1 MFTGLPERAILDT
14 DMRRT
19 MLRKAVMQKQPR
31 GKRLQRAMGR
41 SVQRGRGAMTREK
54 LIELLHDMSLEEK
67 VGQMYQLM
75 AGFYDEDARGVLTGP
90 AAQLGIGQEELALA
104 GSILGTAGAKQLK
117 EFQEKYM
124 ERQPHHIPM
133 LFMMDVIHGMRTI
146 FPAPL
151 GLGATFDPELA
162 GQCAETAAKEAAA
175 CGLHAT
181 FTPMADLV
189 RDARWGR
196 VMESTGEDTYL
207 NSLMS
212 EAVVRGLQ
220 GDDMGAPGRICAC
233 VKHFAAYGAPTAGR
247 DYNTVE
253 LSEHTLREFYLPA
266 YRAGIDAGAGLV
278 MTSFNTING
287 IPATTNRWLMRKVLR
302 EELGFEGVLIS
313 DYAAIAETIAH
324 GYSEDEKD
332 AARNAIEAGVD
343 IDMMTGC
350 YAGNLAALVR
360 EGIVDEA
367 LVDEAVLRILELKN
381 RLGLFEN
388 PYKDADPE
396 AEKTLCLC
404 AEHRALAR
412 RTAAES
418 FVLLENDGILPL
430 DGSKKIAF
438 IGPYTDNRNMLST
451 WAITGDSGDC
461 VTIAEAAREVFDSSR
476 ISFHDG
482 CQVLGNDVHLT
493 GFEGSNGY
501 QSEDEYKSP
510 EELERM
516 LREAKQAAAE
526 ADLVVM
532 PLGEHFLQTG
542 EATSRGTLGIP
553 EVQLQLF
560 REIHAVNPNIVVV
573 LFNGR
578 PLELREIRGKARA
591 ILEVWLPGTEGGH
604 AIVDVLSGKTEPSGR
619 LPMSFPY
626 SVGQVPVHYN
636 EYATGRPN
644 RPEVEGRF
652 FSKYID
658 IPNEPLY
665 PFGYGMSYTTFEISK
680 IRLDLPAA
688 KEKEQDGPFVMKADE
703 LLVASATV
711 KNTGGR
717 SGTLVAQLYLR
728 DLKASVVRPVRELK
742 GVRRVT
748 LAPGESAQVSFEISE
763 KMLRFLRA
771 DGTYGSE
778 PGVFHVWIGD
788 SSRTENRAEFRLL

>member
-1 MFTGLPERAILDT
+1 
-14 DMRRT
+14 
-19 MLRKAVMQKQPR
+19 
-31 GKRLQRAMGR
+31 
-41 SVQRGRGAMTREK
+41 MTVEK
-54 LIELLHDMSLEEK
+54 LYSLLRDMSLEEK

-75 AGFYDEDARGVLTGP
+75 ALFYDEDMKGVLTGP
-90 AAQLGIGQEELALA
+90 AEHMGIGQEEIRMA
-104 GSILGTAGAKQLK
+104 GSILGTAGAEQLR
-117 EFQEKYM
+117 EFQKKYM
-124 ERQPHHIPM
+124 EHQPHHIPM

-146 FPAPL
+146 FPIPL
-151 GLGATFDPELA
+151 AQGATFDPELVE
-162 GQCAETAAKEAAA
+162 QCAEVSAKEAAVS
-175 CGLHAT
+175 GLHAT
-181 FTPMADLV
+181 FTPMVDLV

-212 EAVVRGLQ
+212 AAVVKGLQ
-220 GDDMGAPGRICAC
+220 GEDMREWGKVCAC
-233 VKHFAAYGAPTAGR
+233 IKHFAAYGAPTAGR

-266 YRAGIDAGAGLV
+266 YQAGIDAGVGLV
-278 MTSFNTING
+278 MTSFNTVNG
-287 IPATTNRWLMRKVLR
+287 IPATTNKWLMRKILR
-302 EELGFEGVLIS
+302 EEMDFQGVLIS

-332 AARNAIEAGVD
+332 AARKALEAGVD

-350 YAGNLAALVR
+350 YAKNLAALVR
-360 EGIVDEA
+360 EGTVDEK
-367 LVDEAVLRILELKN
+367 LIDDAVLRILELKN
-381 RLGLFEN
+381 KLGLFEN

-404 AEHRALAR
+404 DAHRKLAR
-412 RTAAES
+412 ETAARS
-418 FVLLENDGILPL
+418 FVLLKNDGILPL
-430 DGSKKIAF
+430 DLSKKIAF
-438 IGPYTDNRNMLST
+438 IGPYTDNKNILST

-461 VTIAEAAREVFDSSR
+461 VTIEEAAREVFTSER
-476 ISFHDG
+476 TSFHAG
-482 CQVLGNDVHLT
+482 SQILGNEVHLT
-493 GFEGSNGY
+493 GFEGAHGY
-501 QSEDEYKSP
+501 QAKSEYKSS
-510 EELERM
+510 EELTRM
-516 LREAKQAAAE
+516 LSEAKQAAAE

-553 EVQLQLF
+553 DVQLQLF
-560 REIHAVNPNIVVV
+560 REIFTVNSNIVVV

-578 PLELREIRGKARA
+578 PLELREISEKARA

-604 AIVDVLSGKTEPSGR
+604 AIVDVLTGKVNPSGK

-644 RPEVEGRF
+644 QPDVEGRF

-665 PFGYGMSYTTFEISK
+665 PFGYGLSYTSFEISE
-680 IRLDLPAA
+680 IRLDSP
-688 KEKEQDGPFVMKADE
+688 VMKE
-703 LLVASATV
+703 GTSITASAGV
-711 KNTGGR
+711 KNTGDR
-717 SGTLVAQLYLR
+717 SGTLMVQLYLR

-742 GVRRVT
+742 GIRRVT
-748 LAPGESAQVSFEISE
+748 LASGETEKVNFEISE
-763 KMLRFLRA
+763 EMLRFLRA

-778 PGVFHVWIGD
+778 PGAFRVWIGD
-788 SSRTENRAEFRLL
+788 SSRTENCAEFRLA